1 MNQHAHTLQVALDAA
16 RTAGE
21 IIKTRRTQTRE
32 IKSKGLRDI
41 VTDADFAANQAIH
54 DLLQKE
60 FPTHAILSEEDPHPE
75 LRLRR
80 SESLWIIDPL
90 DGTTNYSRG
99 YPVYSVSIALVERG
113 RPQVGVVYDPL
124 RDECYYATTSEGAF
138 LNGAKLQTSRIS
150 KIEETVIGT
159 ELPRAQEL
167 RERGMRLFSGLAARC
182 MSARLGGS
190 AALSL
195 CYVGAGRLD
204 AYFHLDLHTWDVAAG
219 ILIARE
225 AGARVTHLDGR
236 AATVQGGTYL
246 LANRRF
252 FPTFFRTIKELD
264 VPVRD

>member
-1 MNQHAHTLQVALDAA
+1 MNQHAHILQVALDAA
-16 RTAGE
+16 RTAGDT
-21 IIKTRRTQTRE
+21 IKMRRTETRE

-41 VTDADFAANQAIH
+41 VTDADLAANRAIQ
-54 DLLQKE
+54 DILKKE
-60 FPTHAILSEEDPHPE
+60 FPTHAILSEEDAHPE
-75 LRLRR
+75 LHLRR

-113 RPQVGVVYDPL
+113 HPQVGVVYDPL
-124 RDECYYATTSEGAF
+124 RDECYYATRGEGAF
-138 LNGAKLQTSRIS
+138 LNGAKIHPSRIS
-150 KIEETVIGT
+150 KIEDTVIGT
-159 ELPRAQEL
+159 ELPRDQSL
-167 RERGMRLFSGLAARC
+167 RERGMHMFSELAGLS

-195 CYVGAGRLD
+195 CYVAAGRLD

-236 AATVQGGTYL
+236 AATIQGGTYL
-246 LANRRF
+246 LASRQF
-252 FPTFFRTIKELD
+252 FPAFIRTIKHLGI
-264 VPVRD
+264 

>member
-16 RTAGE
+16 RTAGTV
-21 IIKTRRTQTRE
+21 IKLRRSETRE

-41 VTDADFAANQAIH
+41 VTDADLAANRAIYDILH
-54 DLLQKE
+54 KE
-60 FPTHAILSEEDPHPE
+60 FPEHSILSEEDPHPE
-75 LRLRR
+75 LRIRR
-80 SESLWIIDPL
+80 GECLWIVDPL

-99 YPVYSVSIALVERG
+99 YPVYSVSLALVEHG

-124 RDECYYATTSEGAF
+124 RDECYYATQGEGAF
-138 LNGAKLQTSRIS
+138 LNGAKIQASRIS
-150 KIEETVIGT
+150 KIEDTVIGT
-159 ELPRAQEL
+159 ELPRDQEL

-195 CYVGAGRLD
+195 CYVGAGHLD

-225 AGARVTHLDGR
+225 AGARVTHFDGR

-252 FPTFFRTIKELD
+252 FPAFIRTIKELEA
-264 VPVRD
+264 